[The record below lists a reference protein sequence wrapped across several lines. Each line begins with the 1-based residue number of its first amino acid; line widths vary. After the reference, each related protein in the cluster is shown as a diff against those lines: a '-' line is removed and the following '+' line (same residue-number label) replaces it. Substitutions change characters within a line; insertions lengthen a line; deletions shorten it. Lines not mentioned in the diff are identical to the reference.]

1 MTYLIASHEP
11 RARSGR
17 KSVVVQ
23 LTPTTFLIADIP
35 ARVIIPD
42 KHIIDIRADD
52 KSSRCIHGDVP
63 RKP

>member
-1 MTYLIASHEP
+1 LTYLIASHEL

-42 KHIIDIRADD
+42 EHIIDIRADD
-52 KSSRCIHGDVP
+52 KSSRSVYRHVAGKC
-63 RKP
+63 